1 MQIEK
6 AAIRQNGN
14 IYTGRRHGEIIKDMV
29 DNHGLPKPI
38 IGEQGFINELGEFV
52 DRLTAAKLALES
64 GQIKELHWPPY
75 LYSEDLY

>member
-14 IYTGRRHGEIIKDMV
+14 IYTGKRHSEIIKDMV
-29 DNHGLPKPI
+29 NNYGLPKPI
-38 IGEQGFINELGEFV
+38 TGEQGFINELGEFFN
-52 DRLTAAKLALES
+52 RLAAAKITLES
-64 GQIKELHWPPY
+64 GQIKELQNPPY